1 MSEDKLPWT
10 LKAGWAT
17 GAFGV
22 AVLMNGIS
30 ALILFYMTLVLKFD
44 PVKTRHV
51 RVVGTKLRQ
60 NPQDNLFSMQFVEL
74 EVYGAQ

>member
-1 MSEDKLPWT
+1 MDKLPWS

-30 ALILFYMTLVLKFD
+30 ALILFYMTMVLKFD
-44 PVKTRHV
+44 PAVAGFIIFLSKIYDAVTD
-51 RVVGTKLRQ
+51 
-60 NPQDNLFSMQFVEL
+60 PF
-74 EVYGAQ
+74 